1 MRGAGIF
8 RGRRTG
14 LLPIRKVIS
23 LPGDMRTPGNAMYQL
38 RSTGN

>member
-1 MRGAGIF
+1 MRGAGVF
-8 RGRRTG
+8 SGQRSG

-23 LPGDMRTPGNAMYQL
+23 LPGDMRAPGNTMYQL